1 MKPLIFLHGWGQSDR
16 IWHGQRDTFPD
27 ALFLN
32 LPGHGGAPNAN
43 DWLTTIAEQLPE
55 QPCLLVGWSLG
66 GMLAMQLASRY
77 PDRVAGLV
85 LVATT
90 PRFRSDAS
98 WLHGCSDEV
107 FEGFAEGV
115 SAQSAK
121 LLGRFFALMLHGDTL
136 ARSEFN
142 QLARVS
148 IDREQPP
155 TAAGLR
161 HGLELLA
168 SLDLRRIADTIRQPA
183 LVLHGDADAIIP
195 AAAGRWL
202 AANLPRASWRPMQ
215 AGHAPFL
222 TQPATFNSILEEWC
236 QNISTAA

>member
-1 MKPLIFLHGWGQSDR
+1 MPLVFLHGWGQSTR
-16 IWHGQRDTFPD
+16 IWHGQQDAFPD

-32 LPGHGGAPNAN
+32 LPGHGGAPDAA
-43 DWLTTIAEQLPE
+43 DWLAATVEQLPE
-55 QPCLLVGWSLG
+55 QPCILIGWSLG
-66 GMLAMQLASRY
+66 GMLAMQLAIHH

-90 PRFRSDAS
+90 PRFRNNAS
-98 WLHGCSDEV
+98 WSHGCSDEV
-107 FEGFAEGV
+107 FEGFTEGL

-142 QLARVS
+142 QLARTS
-148 IDREQPP
+148 IDREHPP
-155 TAAGLR
+155 TAEGLR
-161 HGLELLA
+161 HGLELLTT
-168 SLDLRRIADTIRQPA
+168 LDLRSSLAGIRQPA

-202 AANLPRASWRPMQ
+202 ADMLQHARWQPLQ
-215 AGHAPFL
+215 GGHAPFL
-222 TQPATFNSILEEWC
+222 TQGAAFNSILEEWC